1 MVPVVVMWFRGIVTG
16 RASRRIRSQAG
27 FTLVELL
34 VGMFIGG
41 LVIATAAVVLSFV
54 LGQNRR
60 SSASI
65 SDSNSAFRTGNTFA
79 DDVQSASPVPGF
91 SDPVTVGADG
101 CGASASLVRL
111 AGIEPDG
118 NVLVRS
124 YHRVVDGDRVKLV
137 RRQCSGATLAAAL
150 AAPAASNVVVV
161 DLDPGGS
168 AVSVTCDGGPVSSTC
183 RLVQME
189 VMTAGG
195 EQFSVRG
202 TIGSVLSPTPTTTP
216 TPVLAPETGTCT
228 ILASATTWGATG
240 GYAGSSSATH
250 GGDPMM
256 ATYNDGNKRRSF
268 LLFDLTQPCAE
279 ATPDWPTLPGG
290 RNITA
295 VDLYLAYMGKSSD
308 SCGLIPGIS
317 YDGQEMEPL
326 NATSLWSEP
335 TLNGSNMPSGVR
347 SGFTYNFS
355 SANAGALTL
364 HTSNPLTEAVK
375 HWYASND
382 WVNNGWRLSRSS
394 PGDTCGTS
402 NLFASRHHPT
412 VGLQPKLV
420 ISWGP

>member
-1 MVPVVVMWFRGIVTG
+1 MVPVVVMWFRWFVTG
-16 RASRRIRSQAG
+16 RASRRAGSQDG

-150 AAPAASNVVVV
+150 AAPATFKVVVV

-168 AVSVTCDGGPVSSTC
+168 AVSVTCDGG
-183 RLVQME
+183 RLG
-189 VMTAGG
+189 AGTPG
-195 EQFSVRG
+195 G
-202 TIGSVLSPTPTTTP
+202 TG
-216 TPVLAPETGTCT
+216 APGVP
-228 ILASATTWGATG
+228 GGGTG
-240 GYAGSSSATH
+240 GTWLV
-250 GGDPMM
+250 GGMP
-256 ATYNDGNKRRSF
+256 DGFHELDIS
-268 LLFDLTQPCAE
+268 
-279 ATPDWPTLPGG
+279 LP
-290 RNITA
+290 
-295 VDLYLAYMGKSSD
+295 SSD
-308 SCGLIPGIS
+308 RDSIHGIHR
-317 YDGQEMEPL
+317 
-326 NATSLWSEP
+326 SLEI
-335 TLNGSNMPSGVR
+335 
-347 SGFTYNFS
+347 
-355 SANAGALTL
+355 GAW
-364 HTSNPLTEAVK
+364 A
-375 HWYASND
+375 
-382 WVNNGWRLSRSS
+382 
-394 PGDTCGTS
+394 
-402 NLFASRHHPT
+402 
-412 VGLQPKLV
+412 
-420 ISWGP
+420 